1 MFLQIFLLICV
12 CFLIAVC
19 FYKQRRNT
27 IELLQ
32 LEYNTPDSLKD
43 LGQERQPII
52 IRGVPFPPTL
62 TLEKLSKMNRL
73 DGFRLADEKTSL
85 LDYRT
90 NPKNVLP
97 EYQQQGIPLLTS
109 DQSIKLANELALDT
123 WVNYTVQDM
132 TNDMIGIF
140 SIAHTN
146 TAKVLFGGKG
156 MERAIPVYTVIIPVE
171 GKYILSIVNR
181 KTESFLPANWKHR
194 YANTLTIND
203 SPMVGEIQY
212 IDVILRPGNL
222 ICIPSHCIYSLQPDP
237 ISDFHSSLVIEVDSP
252 ISKLTK
258 FLDNLNP
265 AH

>member
-1 MFLQIFLLICV
+1 MFLQIFLLICI

-52 IRGVPFPPTL
+52 VRGAPFPTTL

-73 DGFRLADEKTSL
+73 DGFPLANTKMTL

-97 EYQQQGIPLLTS
+97 EYQQSGAPLLTS
-109 DQSIKLANELALDT
+109 DQSVKLANELALDT
-123 WVNYTVQDM
+123 WVNHTVQDM
-132 TNDMIGIF
+132 INDMIGIF
-140 SIAHTN
+140 SMAHTN
-146 TAKVLFGGKG
+146 TAKVLLGGRG
-156 MERAIPVYTVIIPVE
+156 MERALPIYTVIMPVE
-171 GKYILSIVNR
+171 GKYVLSIVNR

-212 IDVILRPGNL
+212 IDVILRPGTL
-222 ICIPSHCIYSLQPDP
+222 ICIPSHCIYSLEPDP
-237 ISDFHSSLVIEVDSP
+237 ISEFHSSLVIEVDSP

-258 FLDNLNP
+258 FLDDLNSS
-265 AH
+265 H